1 MLEPQQDCPR
11 PIIGGAGYRDSPG
24 RVSETV
30 DSSMKGACWRNRPIR
45 LTRLPLK
52 SSGKYYKTMVEK
64 YIAIVLM
71 GIFYAAYLGKKF
83 VQRRQGIT
91 TNQIGKGTKPRKVL
105 LIENIMGW
113 ATIAVIPVEIF
124 SIIIF
129 PKMTLLPALRECPAL
144 QWTGLGITAIGIA
157 FFIVAMLTMA
167 DSWRAGIPDKD
178 RTELVQKG
186 IYRISRNPAFV
197 GFDLMYIGLLLAF
210 PNILHLLFAL
220 FPVIM
225 LDLQIRQEE
234 QFCREAFGREY
245 EEYRK
250 RVRRYL

>member
-1 MLEPQQDCPR
+1 MKKSAEPADTNP
-11 PIIGGAGYRDSPG
+11 P
-24 RVSETV
+24 ET
-30 DSSMKGACWRNRPIR
+30 SRKKIKP
-45 LTRLPLK
+45 
-52 SSGKYYKTMVEK
+52 TMVEK
-64 YIAIVLM
+64 YIAIALM

-91 TNQIGKGTKPRKVL
+91 TNQIGKGAKPRKVL

-178 RTELVQKG
+178 RTELVQNG

-234 QFCREAFGREY
+234 EFCREAFGREY